1 MQVTVRPGTL
11 GTQNAV
17 ITAPP
22 SKSIAHRAVLC
33 AGLAKGLSLVK
44 NLEFSQDIKA
54 TLAGVGQGCAKVKCG
69 ENSARIEGHGGFATL
84 VKPVFCD
91 ESGSTL
97 RFFIPVFSLTGQKVR
112 FTGAGRL
119 FERPMGVYQK
129 IFESQRLQFTQTSQD
144 ITIKGALGGG
154 EYELPGNVS
163 SQFISGLLFALPLLD
178 KPSKIKILPPFE
190 SRSYVQLTLG
200 VLHDFGVQ
208 ADWSSEEPDTLLIPG
223 GQSYHNRD
231 YTVEGDYSQAAF
243 FAVLGALKGG
253 ITING
258 LRPDT
263 RQGDAAILDILQRC
277 GAKFE
282 RYGDS
287 VRFEKS
293 QLHAA
298 EIDLADCPDLG
309 PVLMV
314 LGCFCAG
321 RTHIANAARLRLK
334 ESDRIAAMQ
343 AELAK
348 FGAKITST
356 ENDVYI
362 EGGVPLSL
370 PGRLHG
376 HNDHRVVMSLAVCAL
391 GAGFTAVVD
400 DAQAVRKSWPDF
412 FEVLAKTGAEVESE
426 TDGTK

>member
-1 MQVTVRPGTL
+1 MEATIRPGSL

-22 SKSIAHRAVLC
+22 SKSMAHRAVLC
-33 AGLAKGLSLVK
+33 AGLAKGLSRVS
-44 NLEFSQDIKA
+44 NLEYSQDIKA
-54 TLAGVGQGCAKVKCG
+54 TLAGVAQGCAKVECG

-119 FERPMGVYQK
+119 FDRPMGVYQE
-129 IFESQRLQFTQTSQD
+129 IFDKQRLEFTQTSQD
-144 ITIKGALGGG
+144 ITIKGSLCPGK
-154 EYELPGNVS
+154 YELPGNVS

-190 SRSYVQLTLG
+190 SRSYVELTLG

-208 ADWSSEEPDTLLIPG
+208 ADWSTEEPDTLLIPG
-223 GQSYHNRD
+223 GQAYHNRD

-243 FAVLGALKGG
+243 FAVLGALRGG

-258 LRPDT
+258 LRPDS
-263 RQGDAAILDILQRC
+263 RQGDAAILDILKRC
-277 GAKFE
+277 GARFE
-282 RYGDS
+282 RFGDS

-293 QLHAA
+293 QLTAA
-298 EIDLADCPDLG
+298 DIDLADCPDLG

-321 RTHIANAARLRLK
+321 RTHIANAGRLRLK
-334 ESDRIAAMQ
+334 ESDRIAAME
-343 AELAK
+343 AELGK

-362 EGGVPLSL
+362 EGGAPLCV

-391 GAGFTAVVD
+391 GAGFTATID

-412 FEVLAKTGAEVESE
+412 FAVLAKTGAEVESE
-426 TDGTK
+426 NNG